1 MKTIRNLLI
10 ALILL
15 LGVAWFITTQPLFNV
30 SKPVSY
36 KGAVDPNLLK
46 SHVVMLS
53 EKLPAR
59 GGFEKSLNPT
69 VEWIEQQI
77 QLFGK
82 STRQSYKVGDETFYN
97 ILLDFNPPSTQDTQE
112 SKEIIIVGAHYD
124 TAHSY
129 AGADDNASGVA
140 VLIELARL
148 LSKNETSL
156 KSHIQLA
163 FYSLEE
169 PPYFRTEKMGSFIH
183 ASLLKEKQQKIKLM
197 IALDMVGY
205 FSDEKNSQNFPIP
218 FMEKLYS
225 DQGNFIAV
233 VGNLTNILAVRTVK
247 SGMTSAANLPVYSIN
262 APTLIQGIDFSDHLN
277 FWHFGYPAVL
287 ITDTSFMRNTAYHTK
302 QDTADRLDYVKMA
315 EVVKGLYQTV
325 IQ

>member
-1 MKTIRNLLI
+1 MKALRNIILVI
-10 ALILL
+10 TLL
-15 LGVAWFITTQPLFNV
+15 LVSAWFTITQPVFISANSV
-30 SKPVSY
+30 STPD
-36 KGAVDPNLLK
+36 VDPLLLK

-53 EKLPAR
+53 ETLPAR

-69 VEWIEQQI
+69 MEWIEQQI
-77 QLFGK
+77 QIFGK
-82 STRQSYKVGDETFYN
+82 STRQSYKVNDETFYN
-97 ILLDFNPPSTQDTQE
+97 ILLDFDPPLAAGATKSD
-112 SKEIIIVGAHYD
+112 EIIIVGAHYD
-124 TAHSY
+124 TARSY
-129 AGADDNASGVA
+129 PGADDNASGVA
-140 VLIELARL
+140 ALIELARL
-148 LSKNETSL
+148 LSKHKASL
-156 KSHIQLA
+156 TTPIQLA

-183 ASLLKEKQQKIKLM
+183 ASRLKEKQQKIKMM

-205 FSDEKNSQNFPIP
+205 FSNEKNTQRFPLTI
-218 FMEKLYS
+218 MEKLYS

-233 VGNLTNILAVRTVK
+233 VGNLANMLTVRTVK
-247 SGMTSAANLPVYSIN
+247 KGILSATKLPVYSIN

-315 EVVKGLYQTV
+315 EVVKGLYRAV
-325 IQ
+325 AF

>member
-1 MKTIRNLLI
+1 MKTIRNI
-10 ALILL
+10 ILAIVFL
-15 LGVAWFITTQPLFNV
+15 VVSAWFVTTQPIFVNAKSV
-30 SKPVSY
+30 STPDVN
-36 KGAVDPNLLK
+36 PQLLK

-53 EKLPAR
+53 ETLPAR
-59 GGFEKSLNPT
+59 GGFEENLNPT
-69 VEWIEQQI
+69 VEWIEK
-77 QLFGK
+77 QLQHFGK
-82 STRQSYKVGDETFYN
+82 STRQSYKINDKTFYN
-97 ILLDFNPPSTQDTQE
+97 ILLDFGPPLMAGATE
-112 SKEIIIVGAHYD
+112 PEEIIIVGAHYD

-129 AGADDNASGVA
+129 PGADDNASGVA
-140 VLIELARL
+140 ALIELARL
-148 LSKNETSL
+148 LSKHKASL
-156 KSHIQLA
+156 TTRIQLA

-183 ASLLKEKQQKIKLM
+183 ASSLKEKQQKIKMM

-205 FSDEKNSQNFPIP
+205 FSDKKNSQSFPIP
-218 FMEKLYS
+218 FMDKLYS

-233 VGNLTNILAVRTVK
+233 VGNLSNMLTTRKVK
-247 SGMTSAANLPVYSIN
+247 KSMISATELLVYSIN

-302 QDTADRLDYVKMA
+302 QDTADRLDYMKMA
-315 EVVKGLYQTV
+315 EVVKGLYQVV

>member
-1 MKTIRNLLI
+1 MKTLRNIIL
-10 ALILL
+10 AVILL
-15 LGVAWFITTQPLFNV
+15 AVSVWFVTTQPMLV
-30 SKPVSY
+30 SAKSVSTPN
-36 KGAVDPNLLK
+36 VDPQLLK

-53 EKLPAR
+53 ETLPSR
-59 GGFEKSLNPT
+59 GGFEKNLNPT

-77 QLFGK
+77 QPFGK
-82 STRQSYKVGDETFYN
+82 SRRQSYQVNDETFYN
-97 ILLDFNPPSTQDTQE
+97 ILLDFGPPLSAASD
-112 SKEIIIVGAHYD
+112 EIIIVGAHYD

-129 AGADDNASGVA
+129 PGADDNASGVA

-148 LSKNETSL
+148 LYQNEKALTSR
-156 KSHIQLA
+156 IQLA

-169 PPYFRTEKMGSFIH
+169 PPYFRTEKMGSYIH
-183 ASLLKEKQQKIKLM
+183 ASRLKEKQQKLKMM

-218 FMEKLYS
+218 FMDKFYS
-225 DQGNFIAV
+225 DRGNFIAV
-233 VGNLTNILAVRTVK
+233 VGNLNNMLTTRKVK
-247 SGMTSAANLPVYSIN
+247 KGMISATELPVYSIN

-302 QDTADRLDYVKMA
+302 QDTADRLDYEKMA
-315 EVVKGLYQTV
+315 EVVKGLFQAL

>member
-1 MKTIRNLLI
+1 MKTLRNIIL
-10 ALILL
+10 AVILL
-15 LGVAWFITTQPLFNV
+15 AVSVWFVTTQPMLV
-30 SKPVSY
+30 SAKSVSTPN
-36 KGAVDPNLLK
+36 VDPQLLK

-53 EKLPAR
+53 ETLPSR
-59 GGFEKSLNPT
+59 GGFEKNLNPT

-77 QLFGK
+77 QPFGK
-82 STRQSYKVGDETFYN
+82 SRRQSYQVNDETFYN
-97 ILLDFNPPSTQDTQE
+97 ILLDFGPPLSAASD
-112 SKEIIIVGAHYD
+112 EIIIVGAHYD

-129 AGADDNASGVA
+129 PGADDNASGVA

-148 LSKNETSL
+148 LYQNEKALTSR
-156 KSHIQLA
+156 IQLA

-169 PPYFRTEKMGSFIH
+169 PPYFRTEKMGSYIH
-183 ASLLKEKQQKIKLM
+183 ASRLKEKQQKVKMM

-218 FMEKLYS
+218 FMDKFYS
-225 DQGNFIAV
+225 DRGNFIAV
-233 VGNLTNILAVRTVK
+233 VGNLNNMLTTRKVK
-247 SGMTSAANLPVYSIN
+247 KGMISATELPVYSIN

-302 QDTADRLDYVKMA
+302 QDTADRLDYEKMA
-315 EVVKGLYQTV
+315 EVVKGLFQAL